1 MMFSG
6 IRACWLPVGQTNLSL
21 VSKILAVTV
30 LAKAALYG
38 WFVQVSQIVEVFA
51 LFATSQKETQ
61 FSMHISHLEIL
72 LSAATL
78 PMLLAI
84 AGVRVVGSQL
94 TQLEANSPEVFRG
107 KRLPLLPFPS
117 TSTEN

>member
-21 VSKILAVTV
+21 APKILAVTV

-38 WFVQVSQIVEVFA
+38 WFIQVSPIVEVFA

-61 FSMHISHLEIL
+61 FSLHISHLEVL

-78 PMLLAI
+78 PILLAI
-84 AGVRVVGSQL
+84 TGVRVVGSQMSL
-94 TQLEANSPEVFRG
+94 LEANSPEVFRG

-117 TSTEN
+117 TEN